1 MQVNIN
7 NLETNMCS
15 NTFNED
21 FIKKQAETQFS
32 KFDKEGILQV
42 TFGKKSTKGYD
53 LDMRLT
59 AKKKNYTAN
68 SSATTASKCFAD
80 GIEKIKAQLSKER
93 SKQKS
98 SIKAQPRG
106 KAAKRVLA
114 EAEEIVKTA

>member
-1 MQVNIN
+1 MQVNIS
-7 NLETNMCS
+7 NLETFMCS

-32 KFDKEGILQV
+32 KYDSNGTLQV
-42 TFGKKSTKGYD
+42 VFGKAKNNGTYD

-59 AKKKNYTAN
+59 ANKKNYTAN
-68 SSATTASKCFAD
+68 TTATTASKCFAD

-98 SIKAQPRG
+98 ISKTPPKA
-106 KAAKRVLA
+106 KVVKRVMG
-114 EAEEIVKTA
+114 EEK